1 MENFRIRVKEANLA
15 MVRLVLRTLLGF
27 VAVSFAQYN
36 WTFQEGAEDLVS
48 VGYWTDWDGKTAV
61 DRI

>member
-1 MENFRIRVKEANLA
+1 